1 MSHELLREEYIEN
14 GANPEDVDDALSVA
28 EFNNLSPAETRIEL
42 NRRTGLNL

>member
-1 MSHELLREEYIEN
+1 MSYEQLREEYIEN

-28 EFNNLSPAETRIEL
+28 KFNNATPAETRNEL